1 MIVQRIAA
9 FSLAAFLIGM
19 PFFIFLRP
27 ANAEAGNAPK
37 ADDRI
42 EQFIG
47 TYRREFIGSSGRVVE
62 LLDLKPDLTALMT
75 GDYENRGNVVRTG
88 NWTYARSRVIV
99 TFAPIDIGGTPIV
112 LEFSRTGGGWFR
124 SGDDLKLREATPSG
138 FAEEGAVYEQINNG

>member
-1 MIVQRIAA
+1 M
-9 FSLAAFLIGM
+9 LAAFLIGM

-27 ANAEAGNAPK
+27 ANAEAGNTPR

-99 TFAPIDIGGTPIV
+99 TFAPIDIGGTPIG
-112 LEFSRTGGGWFR
+112 LEVSRAGGGGVR
-124 SGDDLKLREATPSG
+124 SGDDLKLRDATPSG
-138 FAEEGAVYEQINNG
+138 FAEEGAVYERINNG